1 MQDGA
6 PVDTTPPV
14 GSGPQRPDA
23 SFSGPELCGLSA
35 REAVALL
42 KAGKVS
48 AAELIDAAQARSSA
62 VGAQINAMPT
72 TCFDRA
78 RDMAEHL
85 PTLAATTETHPGWL
99 GGLPM
104 GIKDLN
110 LVKGVRTTFGNPALA
125 NFIPTESDPLIERL
139 EERGALVVGKTNT
152 PEFGAGGN
160 STNPVLGATRNPWDT
175 RMNAGGSSGGSA
187 AALAAG
193 EVWLAQGSDLMGSL
207 RTPAAHCSVVS
218 LRPSPGRAGGGPGSA
233 AFLPEA
239 LQGPMARD
247 VRDCALFLD
256 SMGGYDPR
264 MPLSL
269 DEPAESF
276 QEQIKRMGR
285 PPRIAFS
292 EDQNGFSPVE
302 ADIRTALRAAMEATA
317 RAGGEVEDACPDL
330 PGLNETYLALRGL
343 HYGAV
348 TGGAP
353 AEVQA
358 TFGPRLKSNLE
369 YGQTQSLEAVYTAMR
384 QRTVLYEIMRK
395 FLNGYDVL
403 AIPVVGIA
411 PAPVEQEFPAQVD
424 GVEIG
429 TYETWLRFSFL
440 SVVTLLPSMSI
451 PAGFTPAGLP
461 VGLQL
466 IGPPRGEAAMLQAAL
481 FIEEALGLAAT
492 PIDPIVRHA

>member
-1 MQDGA
+1 MRDDSPDVEQ
-6 PVDTTPPV
+6 
-14 GSGPQRPDA
+14 PQRPETTFTGSD
-23 SFSGPELCGLSA
+23 LCALPA
-35 REAVALL
+35 REIVERLRT
-42 KAGKVS
+42 GDVTPG
-48 AAELIDAAQARSSA
+48 ELIDAAEARSA
-62 VGAQINAMPT
+62 QVGGQINAMPT

-78 RDMAEHL
+78 RNAVDG
-85 PTLAATTETHPGWL
+85 LASRAAIEGSHPGWL
-99 GGLPM
+99 AGLPI

-110 LVKGVRTTFGNPALA
+110 LVQGVRTTFGNPALA
-125 NFIPTESDPLIERL
+125 DFVPEESEPIVERL
-139 EERGALVVGKTNT
+139 EARGALVVGKTNT

-218 LRPSPGRAGGGPGSA
+218 LRPSPGRAGGGPGTA
-233 AFLPEA
+233 VFLPEA

-247 VRDCALFLD
+247 VRDTALFLD
-256 SMGGYDPR
+256 AMGGYDPR

-269 DEPAESF
+269 EEPAEDF
-276 QEQIKRMGR
+276 QTRLAR
-285 PPRIAFS
+285 PCPPPRIAFT

-302 ADIRTALRAAMEATA
+302 SDIRTVLRNAMNVAA
-317 RAGGEVEDACPDL
+317 RAGAEVEETCPDL
-330 PGLNETYLALRGL
+330 PNVNDAYLALRGL

-348 TGGAP
+348 TAGAP
-353 AEVQA
+353 HEVQA
-358 TFGPRLKSNLE
+358 TFGARLKSNVD
-369 YGQTQSLEAVYTAMR
+369 YGLNQSLDAVYAAMR
-384 QRTVLYEIMRK
+384 QRTVLYHIMRQ
-395 FLNGYDVL
+395 FLESHTVL
-403 AIPVVGIA
+403 AMPVVGIA
-411 PAPVEQEFPAQVD
+411 PAPVEQEYPAMVD

-451 PAGFTPAGLP
+451 PAGFTSTGLP

-466 IGPPRGEAAMLQAAL
+466 IGPPRGEATLLKTAL
-481 FIEEALGLAAT
+481 FIEEALGMPST
-492 PIDPIVRHA
+492 PIDPIVRSA